1 MSRRNIPN
9 VVSKLDT
16 NHVEVAVDKDTDDTD
31 FIAEQRKRKIEIA
44 RLDHRFRKITHPYFL
59 LLYMLIIAV
68 VYGVA
73 WTIGI
78 VYDLPRVLTVAA
90 GIKSL
95 LSYLATAV
103 FSFLL
108 SRFMEDLH
116 KRVE

>member
-9 VVSKLDT
+9 IVSKLDT

-59 LLYMLIIAV
+59 MLYMCI
-68 VYGVA
+68 
-73 WTIGI
+73 IGI
-78 VYDLPRVLTVAA
+78 MYAALWAASVIYDLPKALALA
-90 GIKSL
+90 NGIKSL
-95 LSYLATAV
+95 LSYLTTAV
-103 FSFLL
+103 FSFML

-116 KRVE
+116 RKIE